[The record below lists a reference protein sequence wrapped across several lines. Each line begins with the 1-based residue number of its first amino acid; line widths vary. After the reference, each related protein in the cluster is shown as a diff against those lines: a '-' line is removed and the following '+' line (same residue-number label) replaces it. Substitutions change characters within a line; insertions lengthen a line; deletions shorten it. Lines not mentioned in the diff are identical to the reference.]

1 MHILFGKKKSSKELS
16 KPTFKL
22 PPNFA
27 QEVLALEEQVNI
39 NCTHSTITRLLSL
52 YTQAI
57 ECYEA
62 EKNLKHLH
70 YQERM
75 QSLLSKTNVIIQLST
90 SPSPVPSPKTVPS
103 PKVTTP
109 KNVLVL
115 ERTCNKVLSDHKSE
129 NFGLVKKIQEN
140 LKNQSDNLA
149 QRLLT
154 RKLAQ
159 TPKHTKSKFNFEE
172 TSQFDISAGEVKI
185 NCVEEFENNVE
196 SILEKF
202 LIEKEKEK
210 RIISDKYL
218 EYFEEIDRIKGDVK
232 EKLVK
237 ELSKNLEKELDKR
250 MKEIDERRQNEIAR
264 ARRKFF
270 KETKFKF

>member
-1 MHILFGKKKSSKELS
+1 MHILFGKKKTTKELS

-22 PPNFA
+22 PTNFA

-39 NCTHSTITRLLSL
+39 NCTHSTITQLLSL
-52 YTQAI
+52 YTKAI
-57 ECYEA
+57 EYYEA
-62 EKNLKHLH
+62 EKNLKHIH

-90 SPSPVPSPKTVPS
+90 SPSPQPSPKTV
-103 PKVTTP
+103 VTP
-109 KNVLVL
+109 KAKLPKTELVL
-115 ERTCNKVLSDHKSE
+115 ERTCNKVLSDHKTE
-129 NFGLVKKIQEN
+129 NFGLGKKIQEN

-172 TSQFDISAGEVKI
+172 TSQFDISAGEIKI

-196 SILEKF
+196 NILEKY

-210 RIISDKYL
+210 RSINDKYL

-232 EKLVK
+232 DKLVQ
-237 ELSKNLEKELDKR
+237 ELSRNLQKELDER
-250 MKEIDERRQNEIAR
+250 MAELDERRQSEIAL

-270 KETKFKF
+270 SGTKFNF